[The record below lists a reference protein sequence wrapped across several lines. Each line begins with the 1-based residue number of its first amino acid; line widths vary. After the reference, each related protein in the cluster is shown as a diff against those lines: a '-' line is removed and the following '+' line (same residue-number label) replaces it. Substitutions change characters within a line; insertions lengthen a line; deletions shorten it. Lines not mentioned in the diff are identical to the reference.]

1 MRLRSQDS
9 RRGKRGGYRAVYYIH
24 TPEHI
29 IMLVIYAKTRQEEV
43 SPDLIRRVIEE
54 ELGGE

>member
-1 MRLRSQDS
+1 
-9 RRGKRGGYRAVYYIH
+9 
-24 TPEHI
+24 
-29 IMLVIYAKTRQEEV
+29 MLVIYAKTRQEEV